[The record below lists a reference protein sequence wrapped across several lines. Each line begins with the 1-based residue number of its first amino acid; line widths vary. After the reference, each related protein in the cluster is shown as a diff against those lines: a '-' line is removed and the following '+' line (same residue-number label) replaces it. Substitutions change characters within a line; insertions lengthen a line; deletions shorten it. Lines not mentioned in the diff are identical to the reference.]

1 MEDRI
6 KRMESAI
13 FTSGLTAEPEEGKE
27 EEMSVSDRIESQAG
41 LSNHLANLV
50 VDPGG
55 YPNFIGRQ
63 YTLLESSARSC

>member
-13 FTSGLTAEPEEGKE
+13 IASRLHGAAEPVE
-27 EEMSVSDRIESQAG
+27 EEEEEKSFVDIIESQTE
-41 LSNHLANLV
+41 LSDHLSNLV

-55 YPNFIGRQ
+55 SPNFIGMP
-63 YTLLESSARSC
+63 